1 MGVLPQAEPAQF
13 ERLYALYGDDVLR
26 LAYFYLADRQQA
38 EDAAQD
44 VFLRLYQRAGEITPG
59 KEKAWLMQ
67 VTVNRCRDTWRS
79 AWARRVLL
87 GSPQLEL
94 VPAREND
101 ELERREEKEALL
113 RAVHRLPP
121 DFREVVLLHYYQQ
134 MPLEETAAALG
145 IPQGTAASRLARAKD
160 KLKKML
166 KEEGFD
172 G

>member
-94 VPAREND
+94 VPAKENE

-121 DFREVVLLHYYQQ
+121 DFREVVLLHYYQG
-134 MPLEETAAALG
+134 MGITEIAGILGVPEGTVSSRLSRARKRLEE
-145 IPQGTAASRLARAKD
+145 D
-160 KLKKML
+160 LKG
-166 KEEGFD
+166 E
-172 G
+172 

>member
-38 EDAAQD
+38 
-44 VFLRLYQRAGEITPG
+44 PG

-94 VPAREND
+94 IPAREND